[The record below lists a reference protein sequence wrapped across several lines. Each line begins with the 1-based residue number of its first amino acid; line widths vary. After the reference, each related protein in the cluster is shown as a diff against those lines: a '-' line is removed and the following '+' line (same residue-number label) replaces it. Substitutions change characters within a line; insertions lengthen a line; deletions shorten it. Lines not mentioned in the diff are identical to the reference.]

1 MQLNYTIKFQAIK
14 GNERED
20 EGKSAFFYWNFLGIP
35 VFANNFMESKVRLN
49 SVLEM
54 YHCMEDCFC
63 LGKQN
68 GDRVALCLMCLLTS
82 HSTFNS
88 SQNVPARARLFWRF
102 SLVPVSKLRSGYQA
116 HTHTNTQAQ
125 ALPGLLLLLSK
136 PRETFILLFSS
147 AQHSRAQPGF
157 ISGWLQLS
165 VLSLLLPS
173 LLVFLWDPCTIR
185 ALMEREQRLHLGELW
200 GRAVEGRERSRKKR
214 VLIQS
219 GKRIL
224 GSSLVES

>member
-88 SQNVPARARLFWRF
+88 SQNVPARARLF
-102 SLVPVSKLRSGYQA
+102 
-116 HTHTNTQAQ
+116 
-125 ALPGLLLLLSK
+125 
-136 PRETFILLFSS
+136 
-147 AQHSRAQPGF
+147 
-157 ISGWLQLS
+157 
-165 VLSLLLPS
+165 
-173 LLVFLWDPCTIR
+173 
-185 ALMEREQRLHLGELW
+185 
-200 GRAVEGRERSRKKR
+200 
-214 VLIQS
+214 
-219 GKRIL
+219 
-224 GSSLVES
+224 